1 MSSHNVPSLQ
11 DLQADPL
18 SALTKGWGLFSSA
31 VAAAGSTIN
40 ESVIQPGMK
49 QAGQTV
55 GELNERGLGGLGEQY
70 GAQGKDLT
78 GKFAEQAKV
87 TTGWLS
93 SVAGEGWAR
102 ANQLAKERAGVDLDF
117 TDRLGHLRSDGPSK
131 YQGYG
136 QVGSGGQQGNHHDDN
151 DGWGDWDD
159 GKAAALGGGF
169 RDDVSEPRRSFEQP
183 RGGKATSNNN
193 NKPKDDENWDEDWKA
208 F

>member
-1 MSSHNVPSLQ
+1 
-11 DLQADPL
+11 
-18 SALTKGWGLFSSA
+18 
-31 VAAAGSTIN
+31 
-40 ESVIQPGMK
+40 MK

-55 GELNERGLGGLGEQY
+55 GEFNERGLGGLGEQY

-169 RDDVSEPRRSFEQP
+169 RDDVSEPRRSVEQP
-183 RGGKATSNNN
+183 RGGKVTSNN

>member
-1 MSSHNVPSLQ
+1 MSSHNAPSLQ
-11 DLQADPL
+11 EFQADPL

-55 GELNERGLGGLGEQY
+55 GELNERGLGQLGEQY
-70 GAQGKDLT
+70 GNQGKDLT
-78 GKFAEQAKV
+78 GKFAEQAKM

-117 TDRLGHLRSDGPSK
+117 TDRLGHLKSDGPTK
-131 YQGYG
+131 YEGYG
-136 QVGSGGQQGNHHDDN
+136 QVGSSGRHAEDG
-151 DGWGDWDD
+151 GWGEWDD
-159 GKAAALGGGF
+159 GKATSGGSF
-169 RDDVSEPRRSFEQP
+169 RDDVPESRRSVEQP
-183 RGGKATSNNN
+183 KSGSNGSTK
-193 NKPKDDENWDEDWKA
+193 KPQDDENWDEDWKA

>member
-55 GELNERGLGGLGEQY
+55 GEFNERGLGGLGEQY

-169 RDDVSEPRRSFEQP
+169 RDDVSEPRRSVEQP
-183 RGGKATSNNN
+183 RGGKVTSNN